1 MKRLILAWTLV
12 LLNLAV
18 WAFVLSCAGTLAP
31 LPKEAVTVAAVSFEV
46 HDFLMKEVSR
56 RVSALVKEERTR
68 FLTTDE
74 STRLKRLI
82 ALGLTL
88 DLYAEAHNTY
98 LTALRYYQAAA
109 NASEAVRRDALKNA
123 SDERQKVRDLQR
135 KAVSGAMALNL
146 PLPRVIT
153 TP

>member
-1 MKRLILAWTLV
+1 MKRLILAWVLV

-18 WAFVLSCAGTLAP
+18 WSFVLSCAPTLAP

-98 LTALRYYQAAA
+98 LTALRYYQAAQ
-109 NASEAVRRDALKNA
+109 NASEAVRRDAHKIA
-123 SDERQKVRDLQR
+123 QDERKKVTDAQR
-135 KAVSGAMALNL
+135 KVISSAMSLNL
-146 PLPRVIT
+146 PLPGVIT

>member
-46 HDFLMKEVSR
+46 HDFLMKEVTQW
-56 RVSALVKEERTR
+56 VSALVKQERTR

-74 STRLKRLI
+74 NARLKRLI
-82 ALGLTL
+82 ALGLAL
-88 DLYAEAHNTY
+88 DRYAEAHNAY

-109 NASEAVRRDALKNA
+109 NA